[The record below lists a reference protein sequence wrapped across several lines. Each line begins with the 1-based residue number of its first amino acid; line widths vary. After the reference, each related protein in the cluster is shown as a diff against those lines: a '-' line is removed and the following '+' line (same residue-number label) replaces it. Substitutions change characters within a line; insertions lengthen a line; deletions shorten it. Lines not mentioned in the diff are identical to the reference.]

1 VTRLLAVAA
10 AVLLGCLP
18 ATAAGAEVV
27 EMSAEGI
34 EYIDVAAVNNSGEVA
49 GTASFGAGDP
59 DTTRRG
65 YRWQRGSGF
74 TNLGVVGVCCGFN
87 AASSA
92 SDINNQG
99 LVSGRST
106 TNDQCFPGR
115 GVVWTGGAPTTLID
129 AFGAKQDN
137 ATCPMVYSS
146 EAKAINDAGVVAGTS
161 PDQSCSRPY
170 GRGRAFVAQSGSS
183 TPMALPT
190 SCSNTGGD
198 LVRDINAAG
207 DVLIFSSTSGA
218 QFTGGLYSAAT
229 GAVTTLNLTP
239 AGEHGLSD
247 TGVVVGDETGK
258 LTGVRYDNGTYTP
271 LPPLPG
277 FPYSHAAAV
286 SNAGDVVGWS
296 TDGPNYVATL
306 WRGDTPIDLNTLLPA
321 GAPFKL
327 GTAVDISDDGRY
339 IVGEIQ
345 GSGQKARAYRLE
357 VPEPLSVSLVAG
369 RPGNNDLFAV
379 QMKVA
384 NGGAG
389 PVSLRFPS
397 GMGVVQA
404 DVPGRPRLGLSPY
417 FAPAPPYPGS
427 LPGKGASAH
436 TLVFEVLSPGA
447 ATLLTRVIGKDADG
461 NEQAADAALRVE
473 SELRPMTEFETHAS
487 VVGGLA
493 LLFDQV
499 GNARDTA
506 VAGLTDSVRKQ
517 IAKGGRKNRGLMR
530 SSAFERAFAL
540 SLGMKENALSWLTRF
555 QRLERA
561 RPEPGYG
568 ELAMIFA
575 EDGAKAF
582 GNQLQKRMGET
593 GDKLV
598 VGPALFWRDF
608 ALRGKDGGMPRIL
621 WELGDMT
628 RAGAVKG
635 GGYLGEAGKFYA
647 HPLANSAELWREMP
661 KLYEEY
667 SEKIAKSI
675 GETELK
681 VIRWGDL
688 ANERPRQAMSQFSE
702 ALGRIEANILADAFD
717 DLLQDKA
724 LDSMK
729 KFTRAAKAVDEGG
742 DLLGGQR
749 MTRRLADPKG
759 TFLARNGQVT
769 NKPLP
774 GLGNVTPAQADFL
787 STTTK
792 RINDKFDVD
801 VELQLRGVN
810 AHSANIKNGIGK
822 VEAIPTKN
830 LNPDDVDLG
839 APGEWIG
846 QPATYL
852 PERPKNF
859 NKLPAADRERLQL
872 RIDEKTLE
880 YKQFNGLADDPTGK
894 TAKVKKMM
902 KAGGAEVE
910 LGSNYKARIQLETTQ
925 KGRATLLQYK
935 RLEVN
940 GKPVFDHKKGPRPI
954 VSDFDFHALID
965 RRTGRNLPAA
975 IRGQVELELMNEF
988 SKAAHEGLIPFGFH
1002 GWTHSGF
1009 DLASKDFRHVAKYL
1023 LMYASETQARKWA
1036 RKWAPKF
1043 FPELGAIADPR
1054 KHERAYRK
1062 AIEAMLD
1069 GFTRGKHLVRI
1080 TATEAVFG
1088 PGVDPTIGMPLP

>member
-1 VTRLLAVAA
+1 VAA
-10 AVLLGCLP
+10 ALLLSCLP
-18 ATAAGAEVV
+18 ATALGAEAV
-27 EMSAEGI
+27 ELSAEGV

-49 GTASFGAGDP
+49 GTASFGAGNP

-65 YRWQRGSGF
+65 YRWQGGSGF

-87 AASSA
+87 AGSGA
-92 SDINNQG
+92 SDINNGG
-99 LVSGRST
+99 LVSGSST
-106 TNDQCFPGR
+106 TSDQCFPGR
-115 GVVWTGGAPTTLID
+115 GVVWTGSAPTTLID

-146 EAKAINDAGVVAGTS
+146 NGKAINDAGLVAGTS
-161 PDQSCSRPY
+161 PDQSCSRLY
-170 GRGRAFVAQSGSS
+170 GRGRAFVAQAGSS
-183 TPMALPT
+183 TPTALPT
-190 SCSNTGGD
+190 SCSNQGGD
-198 LVRDINAAG
+198 QGWDINAAG

-218 QFTGGLYSAAT
+218 EYSGGLYSAAT
-229 GAVTTLNLTP
+229 GGVTTLNLKP
-239 AGEHGLSD
+239 AAEHGLND
-247 TGVVVGDETGK
+247 TGVVVGEELGK
-258 LTGVRYDNGTYTP
+258 LTAVRYDNGTYTP

-286 SNAGDVVGWS
+286 SNTGEVVGWS
-296 TDGPNYVATL
+296 TDGPNLVATL
-306 WRGDTPIDLNTLLPA
+306 WRGGTPVDLNTLLPA

-369 RPGNNDLFAV
+369 RPGTNDLFAM
-379 QMKVA
+379 QLKVA
-384 NGGAG
+384 NGGAE
-389 PVSLRFPS
+389 PIDLRFPS

-436 TLVFEVLSPGA
+436 VLVFEVLSPGA

-461 NEQAADAALRVE
+461 TEQAADTALRVD

-493 LLFDQV
+493 LLMDQV

-506 VAGLTDSVRKQ
+506 VAGLTDSVRKE
-517 IAKGGRKNRGLMR
+517 IAKGGKKNRGLLR
-530 SSAFERAFAL
+530 ASAFERGFAL

-568 ELAMIFA
+568 ELASIFVA
-575 EDGAKAF
+575 DGAKAF

-593 GDKLV
+593 GNKLV
-598 VGPALFWRDF
+598 VGPALFWRDYV
-608 ALRGKDGGMPRIL
+608 LRGKDGGGQRVM
-621 WELGDMT
+621 WELMSM
-628 RAGAVKG
+628 AAEGAVKG

-647 HPLANSAELWREMP
+647 HPFAANAELWREVP

-667 SEKIAKSI
+667 SAQIAKSI

-681 VIRWGDL
+681 AIRWGNL
-688 ANERPRQAMSQFSE
+688 ANEHPRQAMSQFTE

-724 LDSMK
+724 LDAVK
-729 KFTRAAKAVDEGG
+729 KFTKAAKAVDEGG

-759 TFLARNGQVT
+759 TFLARNGTVT
-769 NKPLP
+769 NKPMP
-774 GLGNVTPAQADFL
+774 GLGNITPAQADFM

-801 VELQLRGVN
+801 IELQLRGVN
-810 AHSANIKNGIGK
+810 GYSADIKGGVGK

-830 LNPDDVDLG
+830 LKVEDMQLG
-839 APGEWIG
+839 APGEWLG
-846 QPATYL
+846 QPAVYL
-852 PERPKNF
+852 PKKPKGF
-859 NKLPAADRERLQL
+859 DKLPAPERENLQL

-880 YKQFNGLADDPTGK
+880 YKQFHGLASDPTGK
-894 TAKVKKMM
+894 TAKVKKML

-925 KGRATLLQYK
+925 KGGATLLQYK

-940 GKPVFDHKKGPRPI
+940 GKPVFDHRKGPRAI

-965 RRTGRNLPAA
+965 RKTGRNLPAA

-988 SKAAHEGLIPFGFH
+988 SKAAHDGLIPFGFH

-1023 LMYASETQARKWA
+1023 LMFSSESQARKWA

-1062 AIEAMLD
+1062 AVEAMLD
-1069 GFTRGKHLVRI
+1069 GFTRGKHLVKI